1 MNSRSIL
8 GVPPPL
14 AGWRGSLV
22 HRQAGRVSPRVTWLV
37 VESIFA
43 VVVVIQL
50 LPHAHSPCSVI
61 VSVFSLNP
69 VNAELAQ
76 TSPRCDMRVR
86 QRLKIERARSKPL
99 VAEKYYVVGG
109 ERRDEAGESESQ
121 HAPRP
126 SADGRRDPAGKAGQD
141 ADGRRQYKKR

>member
-1 MNSRSIL
+1 M
-8 GVPPPL
+8 
-14 AGWRGSLV
+14 
-22 HRQAGRVSPRVTWLV
+22 SPRVTWLV

-76 TSPRCDMRVR
+76 TSPRYTRVR